1 MTENAV
7 VRARVNEKVKKR
19 AAKKLAAMGL
29 TVSDAMRI
37 TLTRIAKE
45 DTLECLYGSHEPN
58 EETAEVLR
66 KSMRGEDVIEAKDIN
81 DLFAKLG
88 I

>member
-1 MTENAV
+1 MAENAV
-7 VRARVNEKVKKR
+7 VRARINEKVKKK
-19 AAKKLAAMGL
+19 AAKKLATMGL

-45 DTLECLYGSHEPN
+45 DSLECLYGHEPN
-58 EETAEVLR
+58 ALTVATLE
-66 KSMRGEDVIEAKDIN
+66 KSERGEELHHAKDAD
-81 DLFAKLG
+81 DLFRQLR

>member
-1 MTENAV
+1 MPENAV
-7 VRARVNEKVKKR
+7 VRARVSETVKKK

-58 EETAEVLR
+58 AETAEVLR
-66 KSMRGEDVIEAKDIN
+66 KSLRGEDVIETKDLA
-81 DLFAKLG
+81 DLYAKLG